1 MTCGSKRKITE
12 LCGNPSMDK
21 ASTGTTGGEAGLVFI
36 FWLMLVLFMW
46 LQILGPSKATIEE
59 SFSRLMAA
67 I

>member
-36 FWLMLVLFMW
+36 FWLMLVLFM
-46 LQILGPSKATIEE
+46 
-59 SFSRLMAA
+59 
-67 I
+67 